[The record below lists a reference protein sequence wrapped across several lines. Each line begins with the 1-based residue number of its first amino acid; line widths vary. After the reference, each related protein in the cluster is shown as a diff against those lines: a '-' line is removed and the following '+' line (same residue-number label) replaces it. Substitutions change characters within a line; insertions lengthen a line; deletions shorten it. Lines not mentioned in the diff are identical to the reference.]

1 MTYSC
6 QWPLLMCALMLTTPS
21 LAADQP
27 PVAPP
32 AHERHVVV
40 APPPPVLL
48 PPCREAFWATSLY
61 CVPRAEAYAPH
72 DPYLHSY
79 LRSLRPV
86 QRKPY
91 VQVFSW

>member
-1 MTYSC
+1 MTRFP
-6 QWPLLMCALMLTTPS
+6 QLPLVMLILMSTTPS
-21 LAADQP
+21 LAADQTL
-27 PVAPP
+27 APP
-32 AHERHVVV
+32 AHGPVMA
-40 APPPPVLL
+40 APPPPLL

-61 CVPRAEAYAPH
+61 CIPRAEVYAPH

-91 VQVFSW
+91 VQVFTW

>member
-1 MTYSC
+1 MTRFP
-6 QWPLLMCALMLTTPS
+6 QMQLVMLVLMSTTPS
-21 LAADQP
+21 LAADQVP
-27 PVAPP
+27 GPP
-32 AHERHVVV
+32 AHGRVAI
-40 APPPPVLL
+40 APPPPSLL

-61 CVPRAEAYAPH
+61 CVPRAEVYAPH
-72 DPYLHSY
+72 DPNLHSY